1 MANKRQHERH
11 ALWFPVTV
19 DVATG
24 QVWAVCKD
32 ASAGGVL
39 ISGSRS
45 LQLGERVTVIFRIT
59 PDSPEQRIAGRI
71 VRVEPPDDHPR
82 AIWVHRMAIE
92 FFEPDANLASLFE
105 RASASS
111 LPPPPSSRDF

>member
-1 MANKRQHERH
+1 MMADKRQHERH

-39 ISGSRS
+39 ISGSQS
-45 LQLGERVTVIFRIT
+45 LDVGEAVTVVFRVT
-59 PDSPEQRIAGRI
+59 PDSPERRIAGRI
-71 VRVEPPDDHPR
+71 VRVEPPDESPR
-82 AIWVHRMAIE
+82 AVWLHRMAIE
-92 FFEPDANLASLFE
+92 FLEPDETLGGLFE
-105 RASASS
+105 TASWS
-111 LPPPPSSRDF
+111 PPPPSSR

>member
-1 MANKRQHERH
+1 MMPNKRQHERH

-19 DVATG
+19 DAATG

-39 ISGSRS
+39 ISGSQS
-45 LQLGERVTVIFRIT
+45 LAVGERVTVVFRIT
-59 PDSPEQRIAGRI
+59 PDEPERRIAGRI
-71 VRVEPPDDHPR
+71 VRVEPPDNHPR

-92 FFEPDANLASLFE
+92 FLDPDTTLTALFE
-105 RASASS
+105 RASL
-111 LPPPPSSRDF
+111 LPPPPSSR

>member
-1 MANKRQHERH
+1 MPDKRQHERH

-19 DVATG
+19 DGATG

-39 ISGSRS
+39 ISGSQS
-45 LQLGERVTVIFRIT
+45 LRVGERVTVTFRVT
-59 PDSPEQRIAGRI
+59 PDSPEQQVAGRI
-71 VRVEPPDDHPR
+71 VRVDPPDAHPR

-92 FFEPDANLASLFE
+92 FLEPDPALAALFE
-105 RASASS
+105 RAAS
-111 LPPPPSSRDF
+111 LPPPPPSSR